1 MNQESIL
8 YDRRICMNQIEP
20 FLRKP
25 LVKVITGMR
34 RTGKSSIMQL
44 LARRNDIY
52 QHVIFIDKED
62 YSFDHIR
69 NYHHLMREVE
79 SEIPGNEEST
89 LLLIDEIQEIEQWEK
104 AVVSLIKRPELDVV
118 ISGSNARLLSGELA
132 SLLTGRFVAIEVNVL
147 SYTEYTEFS
156 GIEDDLQGYIRF
168 GGLPG
173 LNQFTRDPDIFNRYL
188 ESVLDSIILRDIV
201 QRYSI
206 RNVHLLRRISAFV
219 FDNIGNILSAKKI
232 ADYFKSQR
240 ISMGLET
247 VLNYLS
253 YMEDAYLIHRVGRY
267 DIKGKRHLELG
278 AKYFVNDLGIR
289 NAFLGYKEADISG
302 LLENLVFLELH
313 RRGYRVSTASTGA
326 REVDFIAERSGEPEY
341 FQVAYLLA
349 SPETVEREFR
359 SLESIKDN
367 YPKTVIS
374 MDEMYP
380 GRNGIRHI
388 NLLKFLMHGERDSL

>member
-1 MNQESIL
+1 MIHDNVL
-8 YDRRICMNQIEP
+8 YDRRSCMDRIEP

-25 LVKVITGMR
+25 LVKVLTGMR
-34 RTGKSSIMQL
+34 RTGKTSIMHL
-44 LARRNDIY
+44 LAQRSDIY
-52 QHVIFIDKED
+52 QNACFIDKED

-69 NYHHLMREVE
+69 NYHHLMEEVE
-79 SEIPGNEEST
+79 ALIPDDAKSV
-89 LLLIDEIQEIEQWEK
+89 LLLIDEVQEIEHWEK

-118 ISGSNARLLSGELA
+118 VSGSNAALLSGELA
-132 SLLTGRFVAIEVNVL
+132 SLLTGRCIEIEVNTL
-147 SYTEYTEFS
+147 SYPEYNEFS
-156 GIEDDLQGYIRF
+156 GNEAVFQEYLRF

-173 LNQFTRDPDIFNRYL
+173 LHQFSRDPEIFIRYL
-188 ESVLDSIILRDIV
+188 ESVFDSILLRDIV
-201 QRYSI
+201 QRYNI
-206 RNVHLLRRISAFV
+206 RNVQLLRRICAFV
-219 FDNIGNILSAKKI
+219 FDNVGSILSAKKI
-232 ADYFKSQR
+232 VDFFKSQR

-253 YMEDAYLIHRVGRY
+253 HMEDAYLIHRVGKY

-289 NAFLGYKEADISG
+289 NAFIGYREADISG

-313 RRGYRVSTASTGA
+313 RRGYRLSTGSTCGY
-326 REVDFIAERSGEPEY
+326 EVDFVAEKSGELEY
-341 FQVAYLLA
+341 YQVAYLLA
-349 SPETVEREFR
+349 SPETVEREFHP
-359 SLESIKDN
+359 LELIKDN

-388 NLLKFLMHGERDSL
+388 NLQEFLSSPG